1 MKGNSMQLRPGLE
14 EIIAAHPFLD
24 GLDPKFLTLF
34 DDCASLRRFSSHQ
47 HIFQEGGE
55 ADHFYLIVS
64 GKVVLETTVP
74 HCGILPIETLEA
86 GEALGWSW
94 LFPPYQWCF
103 AAITAAPTDVI
114 SFSAPVLRQQAER
127 NIEFANEL
135 LRRLAKTLIQRL
147 QFTRQGLVQL
157 YTSLNESPRGAS
169 VSEHNRASNFP

>member
-1 MKGNSMQLRPGLE
+1 MQLLPGLE

-24 GLDPKFLTLF
+24 GVAPKYLAMLA
-34 DDCASLRRFSSHQ
+34 DCASLRRFSSHQ

-55 ADHFYLIVS
+55 ADHFYLILS
-64 GKVVLETTVP
+64 GKVIVETAVP

-103 AAITAAPTDVI
+103 TAMTAAPTDVI
-114 SFSAPVLRQQAER
+114 SFSAPFLRQQAER
-127 NIEFANEL
+127 NVEFANEL

-157 YTSLNESPRGAS
+157 YTSLNDSPKDVLAS
-169 VSEHNRASNFP
+169 QRA